1 MRILTII
8 IASLLFLSSC
18 MSPTAMMKYADDEY
32 KYDAAKAAYAEGKY
46 QQASLWF
53 GEVLAPLKGSVYG
66 EESLYMLAM
75 SVYNS
80 RDYESAASYFRKYY
94 QSYPKGIY
102 AEEARYRCGY
112 SLYKLVPD
120 TRLDQSNT
128 HEAMQEFMNF
138 LEHYP
143 QTKLKDQTQEMIYAL
158 QDKLIE
164 KEYLSAKLYYDLGSY
179 INNCA
184 YGGSN
189 YEACIITAQNA
200 LKDYPYATVERRES
214 FSILILRAKYYLAR
228 NSVEDKRIERYRDVI
243 DEFYGFIADFPESK
257 YLSEVNSMQKS
268 AENVIRKKNLN
279 IEDLD

>member
-1 MRILTII
+1 MKLLTKIF
-8 IASLLFLSSC
+8 ASLLLLSSC

-53 GEVLAPLKGSVYG
+53 GEVLAALKGSAYG

-75 SVYNS
+75 SVNKC

-94 QSYPKGIY
+94 QSYPKGVY

-112 SLYKLVPD
+112 ALYKMVAD
-120 TRLDQSNT
+120 TRLDQTNT
-128 HEAMQEFMNF
+128 HEALDEFLNF

-143 QTKLKDQTQEMIYAL
+143 QTKLKNQTQDMIYKL

-200 LKDYPYATVERRES
+200 LKDFPYANVERREA
-214 FSILILRAKYYLAR
+214 FSILILRAKYHLAK
-228 NSVEDKRIERYRDVI
+228 NSVEEKRIERYRDVV
-243 DEFYGFIADFPESK
+243 DEFYGFLADFPESK
-257 YLSEVNSMQKS
+257 YLEEVTAMQKQ
-268 AENVIRKKNLN
+268 ANNFIRKRNLN
-279 IEDLD
+279 LDED